1 MHVGTVFFLLVYM
14 PFYILSLPMALAKF
28 SIIMLVRMGEHLP
41 CFIPDLREK
50 HTDFYPLVWCQL
62 QAFYRCSLSNY
73 RSLLYFMLFWHF
85 FFIMNEYRIFE
96 NAFSPPIDT
105 IMWFFSFSLLV
116 TVDYTNFWILN
127 HVNVIHIQRNK

>member
-1 MHVGTVFFLLVYM
+1 MHIGTVFFLLVYM

-28 SIIMLVRMGEHLP
+28 SIVMLVRMGEHLP

-85 FFIMNEYRIFE
+85 FLSWMSIGFLKMLFLHQLIQLCD
-96 NAFSPPIDT
+96 FSPLFT
-105 IMWFFSFSLLV
+105 IVVSCPNRFTVTGPSLLS
-116 TVDYTNFWILN
+116 
-127 HVNVIHIQRNK
+127 